1 MSFIAKAIVLT
12 ALTAAL
18 LMTARFSLAQEESNG
33 RKTYLTYCSG
43 CHGNTGKGDGPAAKA
58 LPNKPADHTNSIV
71 MNRYSDEYLFKVI
84 SKGGSDVG
92 KSPTMPAWGGVLTD
106 DKIREII
113 VYLRKLAPATPSNSR
128 R

>member
-1 MSFIAKAIVLT
+1 
-12 ALTAAL
+12 
-18 LMTARFSLAQEESNG
+18 
-33 RKTYLTYCSG
+33 
-43 CHGNTGKGDGPAAKA
+43 
-58 LPNKPADHTNSIV
+58 
-71 MNRYSDEYLFKVI
+71 MNRYTDEYLFKVI

-92 KSPTMPAWGGVLTD
+92 KSAAMPAWGGVLTD

>member
-1 MSFIAKAIVLT
+1 MSIMAKAIVLS
-12 ALTAAL
+12 ALAAAL

-58 LPNKPADHTNSIV
+58 LPNKPADHTNSNI

-92 KSPTMPAWGGVLTD
+92 KSSTMPAWGGVLTD

-113 VYLRKLAPATPSNSR
+113 AFLRTLAHTTPSNPR

>member
-12 ALTAAL
+12 ALTVAL

-92 KSPTMPAWGGVLTD
+92 KSATMPAWGGVLTD